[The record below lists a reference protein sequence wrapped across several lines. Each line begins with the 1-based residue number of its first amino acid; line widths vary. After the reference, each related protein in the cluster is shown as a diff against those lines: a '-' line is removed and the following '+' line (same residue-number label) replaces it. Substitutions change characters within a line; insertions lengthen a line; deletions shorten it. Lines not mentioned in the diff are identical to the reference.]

1 MAHKKFS
8 KKPDCTECRTYL
20 PSLRIIRNHLA
31 VERCVTDTNIKQAV
45 TSKLQKPSTVIF
57 YTLMLA
63 VVSRCDKYVPFVTHA
78 LCGRPS
84 MSEVLVFIRIILDTS
99 MYGTEIRGINKL
111 LTSFIP
117 FFANW
122 VHRPVRKVKCLQKL
136 REYSDI

>member
-1 MAHKKFS
+1 M
-8 KKPDCTECRTYL
+8 
-20 PSLRIIRNHLA
+20 
-31 VERCVTDTNIKQAV
+31 TDTNIKQAV